1 VEEINNSGGEIMAF
15 VSVTRLRLRSP
26 FYLPM
31 FLTHAI
37 PSLKQAKQAAGN
49 LKTTTRQ
56 QGIRVFWTLTVWQD
70 EASMRAYM
78 TSGAHRQAMPKL
90 AQWCDEA
97 AVAHWQQESEDLP
110 SWQVAEQYLQQS
122 GRLTKLP
129 HPSPA
134 QAAGLIKL

>member
-1 VEEINNSGGEIMAF
+1 MKTLGGEMMSF

-26 FYLPM
+26 LYLPA
-31 FLTHAI
+31 FFTHAV
-37 PSLKQAKQAAGN
+37 SSFRQAKQATGN
-49 LKTTTRQ
+49 LQTTIRR
-56 QGIRVFWTLTVWQD
+56 QGIRVFWTLTVWHD

-78 TSGAHRQAMPKL
+78 TSGSHRQAMPKL

-97 AVAHWQQESEDLP
+97 SVTHWQQESAELP
-110 SWQVAEQYLQQS
+110 SWQEAEQHLRQF

-134 QAAGLIKL
+134 QAAGIIDV

>member
-1 VEEINNSGGEIMAF
+1 MAF

-26 FYLPM
+26 LYLPL
-31 FLTHAI
+31 FLSHAI
-37 PSLKQAKQAAGN
+37 PSLRQAKQATGN
-49 LKTTTRQ
+49 LQTTTRQ

-78 TSGAHRQAMPKL
+78 TSGVHRQAMPKL

-97 AVAHWQQESEDLP
+97 SVTHWQQESTALP
-110 SWQVAEQYLQQS
+110 PWQAAEQHLRQS

-134 QAAGLIKL
+134 QAAGIINV

>member
-1 VEEINNSGGEIMAF
+1 MMSF

-26 FYLPM
+26 LYLPA
-31 FLTHAI
+31 FFTYAV
-37 PSLKQAKQAAGN
+37 SSFRQAKQATGN
-49 LKTTTRQ
+49 LQTTIRR
-56 QGIRVFWTLTVWQD
+56 QGIRVFWTLTVWHD

-78 TSGAHRQAMPKL
+78 TSGSHRQAMPKL

-97 AVAHWQQESEDLP
+97 SVTHWQQESAELP
-110 SWQVAEQYLQQS
+110 SWQEAEQHLRQF

-134 QAAGLIKL
+134 QAAGIIDV